1 MKPID
6 KRKANLKRRR
16 QRRRERKDKMTT
28 DAIDMRILRMLI
40 VPADPMAGH

>member
-6 KRKANLKRRR
+6 RRKQRIKRRR
-16 QRRRERKDKMTT
+16 QRRRERKDKMLT